1 MMDKEDIDVCSDRS
15 DSPQSAFAPSSG
27 SPGVAGASKE
37 TASRLSDDSAS
48 IKAGV
53 RESGA
58 ERVAPTPQVQILPR
72 TRFLVFGA
80 IFYILLLSYL
90 IIVLF
95 FPQSRIAHFSAVF
108 ETFWAQFIF
117 LILCLSGVTLSVF
130 GLFCFVFEEYLKS
143 GWYQPKIGKLSV
155 SEGFITK
162 EELNQ
167 VLEEQEQ
174 RIGEVL
180 LVSGRITP
188 EHLEKALA
196 QQKSTPAR
204 LGEIIN
210 QMGYASE
217 EDVYWALGKMQRKV
231 GEILVEKGMVTK
243 EDVAWL
249 IDRQK
254 RGPRRI

>member
-15 DSPQSAFAPSSG
+15 DSPQSAFAPSSPSLG
-27 SPGVAGASKE
+27 ADRAGTE
-37 TASRLSDDSAS
+37 TASSLSDGSAS
-48 IKAGV
+48 PKARV
-53 RESGA
+53 KKSGA
-58 ERVAPTPQVQILPR
+58 KRVAPTPQVQILPR
-72 TRFLVFGA
+72 TRILFFGA
-80 IFYILLLSYL
+80 IFYLLLLSYL
-90 IIVLF
+90 VIVLF
-95 FPQSRIAHFSAVF
+95 FPQSRLAHFSAVF

-117 LILCLSGVTLSVF
+117 LVLCLLGVTLSVF
-130 GLFCFVFEEYLKS
+130 ALFCFVFEEYLKS

-155 SEGFITK
+155 NEGFITK
-162 EELNQ
+162 EELKQ

-180 LVSGRITP
+180 LVSGRITQ
-188 EHLEKALA
+188 EQLEKALA
-196 QQKSTPAR
+196 QQKSTSAR
-204 LGEIIN
+204 LGEIIH

-243 EDVAWL
+243 EDVDWL

-254 RGPRRI
+254 SGPRRI